1 MIDWTKFLPNARHV
15 ATLPRLKPRTAICR
29 LNVVQ
34 IGFRQFLWLRKQMAF
49 APHEWKPVICAVA
62 AFRNIQFFP
71 ASKLKDL
78 LMLLSPNPQVAG
90 PHGFAVCATSSRRFS
105 FWYSSKSRG
114 CDHGIWP
121 EASFKSPTPRSF
133 DNLSN
138 SLPGR
143 TKTIFG
149 QGTLIASPPAYR
161 ISNSFTPEV

>member
-49 APHEWKPVICAVA
+49 APHEWKPVICDVA

-90 PHGFAVCATSSRRFS
+90 PRI
-105 FWYSSKSRG
+105 RG
-114 CDHGIWP
+114 MCHFQPQIFLLVF
-121 EASFKSPTPRSF
+121 FKV
-133 DNLSN
+133 
-138 SLPGR
+138 
-143 TKTIFG
+143 
-149 QGTLIASPPAYR
+149 QGLWSWNMTWSQLQVTDS
-161 ISNSFTPEV
+161 

>member
-49 APHEWKPVICAVA
+49 APHEWKPAICDVA

-90 PHGFAVCATSSRRFS
+90 PQVISRYVPLPAADFPFGILQSPGAVIMEYDLKPASSHRLLDHLITSATPSQVGQ
-105 FWYSSKSRG
+105 K
-114 CDHGIWP
+114 
-121 EASFKSPTPRSF
+121 RS
-133 DNLSN
+133 L
-138 SLPGR
+138 G
-143 TKTIFG
+143 KG
-149 QGTLIASPPAYR
+149 H
-161 ISNSFTPEV
+161 